1 MSQFLHFKIA
11 ECQLPTRGSWNC
23 FYPTNDDDVDEDDG
37 DDNSDEDEDGDED
50 DDA

>member
-23 FYPTNDDDVDEDDG
+23 FCPTNDDDVYE
-37 DDNSDEDEDGDED
+37 DDNSDEDKDGDED